1 MSLEKQ
7 QTPAAAPDTSERASP
22 RRPEPGG
29 RGPRRGGPQA
39 DGRRDPGKLR
49 ENQARLGVG
58 PEHKTDA
65 MKKGRR
71 GTFP

>member
-1 MSLEKQ
+1 MSTKEQKPEER
-7 QTPAAAPDTSERASP
+7 PAPRAARSGSRVA
-22 RRPEPGG
+22 RN
-29 RGPRRGGPQA
+29 A
-39 DGRRDPGKLR
+39 DGRRDPDKRR
-49 ENQARLGVG
+49 ENQEKLGVG

>member
-1 MSLEKQ
+1 MNAKEQK
-7 QTPAAAPDTSERASP
+7 APERPLGAG
-22 RRPEPGG
+22 RRA
-29 RGPRRGGPQA
+29 RNA
-39 DGRRDPGKLR
+39 DGRRDPDKLR
-49 ENQARLGVG
+49 ENQAKLGVG

>member
-1 MSLEKQ
+1 MDAKEQKS
-7 QTPAAAPDTSERASP
+7 AERPLATG
-22 RRPEPGG
+22 RRAKN
-29 RGPRRGGPQA
+29 A
-39 DGRRDPGKLR
+39 DGRRDPDKRR
-49 ENQARLGVG
+49 ENQAKLGVG

>member
-1 MSLEKQ
+1 MNAKETKPDER
-7 QTPAAAPDTSERASP
+7 PAPRAQKTGA
-22 RRPEPGG
+22 RLRN
-29 RGPRRGGPQA
+29 A
-39 DGRRDPGKLR
+39 DGRRDPDKLR

-58 PEHKTDA
+58 PEHKTEA

>member
-1 MSLEKQ
+1 MNTKEQKPDER
-7 QTPAAAPDTSERASP
+7 PAPRAARTGSRIA
-22 RRPEPGG
+22 RN
-29 RGPRRGGPQA
+29 A
-39 DGRRDPGKLR
+39 DGRRDPDKRR
-49 ENQARLGVG
+49 ENQAKLGVG

>member
-1 MSLEKQ
+1 MNAKEQKSGDRPL
-7 QTPAAAPDTSERASP
+7 TTGRRARNS
-22 RRPEPGG
+22 
-29 RGPRRGGPQA
+29 
-39 DGRRDPGKLR
+39 DGRRDPDKLR
-49 ENQARLGVG
+49 ENQAKLGVG

>member
-1 MSLEKQ
+1 MNAKEQKV
-7 QTPAAAPDTSERASP
+7 PERAP
-22 RRPEPGG
+22 GPGRRNKN
-29 RGPRRGGPQA
+29 A
-39 DGRRDPGKLR
+39 DGRRDPDKLR
-49 ENQARLGVG
+49 ENQAKLGVG